1 VVRVKDFHQTQNE
14 NWYEHYLSSEGRL
27 AQMEDVIRQV
37 ESVALEYVS
46 DETARIEI
54 IKIVDNALRG
64 VLK

>member
-1 VVRVKDFHQTQNE
+1 MRVKDFHQTQNE
-14 NWYEHYLSSEGRL
+14 NWYEHYLSSEARL

-46 DETARIEI
+46 DETARMEI
-54 IKIVDNALRG
+54 INIVDEALRG

>member
-1 VVRVKDFHQTQNE
+1 MKVKDFHQAQNE

-27 AQMEDVIRQV
+27 AQMEEVIRQV

-46 DETARIEI
+46 DETARMEI
-54 IKIVDNALRG
+54 IKIVDEALRG

>member
-1 VVRVKDFHQTQNE
+1 
-14 NWYEHYLSSEGRL
+14 
-27 AQMEDVIRQV
+27 MEDVIRQV

-54 IKIVDNALRG
+54 IKIVDDALRG

>member
-1 VVRVKDFHQTQNE
+1 
-14 NWYEHYLSSEGRL
+14 
-27 AQMEDVIRQV
+27 MEDVIRQV

-54 IKIVDNALRG
+54 IKIVDEALRG

>member
-1 VVRVKDFHQTQNE
+1 MRVKDFHQTQNE

-46 DETARIEI
+46 DETARMEI
-54 IKIVDNALRG
+54 IKIVNEALRG

>member
-1 VVRVKDFHQTQNE
+1 MRVKDFHQTQNE

-46 DETARIEI
+46 DETARMEI
-54 IKIVDNALRG
+54 IKIVDEALRG
-64 VLK
+64 VLR

>member
-1 VVRVKDFHQTQNE
+1 MRVKDFHQTQNE
-14 NWYEHYLSSEGRL
+14 NWYEHYLSNEGRL

-46 DETARIEI
+46 DETARMEI
-54 IKIVDNALRG
+54 IKIVDEALRG

>member
-1 VVRVKDFHQTQNE
+1 
-14 NWYEHYLSSEGRL
+14 
-27 AQMEDVIRQV
+27 MEEAMRKV

-54 IKIVDNALRG
+54 TKIVDETLRG

>member
-1 VVRVKDFHQTQNE
+1 MKGFLEAQNDR
-14 NWYEHYLSSEGRL
+14 WHEHYLNSEARL
-27 AQMEDVIRQV
+27 AQMEEAMRKI

-54 IKIVDNALRG
+54 IKIVDEALRG

>member
-1 VVRVKDFHQTQNE
+1 MRMKGFLEAQNDR
-14 NWYEHYLSSEGRL
+14 WHEHYLSSEARL
-27 AQMEDVIRQV
+27 AQMEEAMRKV

-54 IKIVDNALRG
+54 TKIVDETLRG

>member
-1 VVRVKDFHQTQNE
+1 MRMKGFLETQNDR
-14 NWYEHYLSSEGRL
+14 WHEHYLNSEARL
-27 AQMEDVIRQV
+27 AQMEEAMRKV

-54 IKIVDNALRG
+54 TKIVDETLRG

>member
-1 VVRVKDFHQTQNE
+1 VRVKDFHQTQNE

-27 AQMEDVIRQV
+27 SRMEDVIRQV

-54 IKIVDNALRG
+54 IKIVDDALRG